1 MLYTTKGRSRC
12 LVFDYHVYTC
22 EVLHRQN
29 QSVQK
34 TPFISMISPYT
45 LRFPV
50 RHCKYT
56 IKINKVKYF
65 RGKNVNQ

>member
-34 TPFISMISPYT
+34 TPYICMVSPYT

-56 IKINKVKYF
+56 IKIIKVKYF

>member
-34 TPFISMISPYT
+34 NAFNIYVSYFFQKKSIRT
-45 LRFPV
+45 LQR
-50 RHCKYT
+50 Y
-56 IKINKVKYF
+56 N
-65 RGKNVNQ
+65 

>member
-1 MLYTTKGRSRC
+1 MLNTTKGRSRC

-34 TPFISMISPYT
+34 TPLIYMCPISFKRNPLGHY
-45 LRFPV
+45 
-50 RHCKYT
+50 KDT
-56 IKINKVKYF
+56 INS
-65 RGKNVNQ
+65 